1 MDPLSIAT
9 SCLGLVSAI
18 ATISKAVNELTSE
31 LRDAKDE
38 LSRVSNELTSLQV
51 PPRHIGNRAQASGDS
66 VVPIAAELQTQIKKI
81 VANCRTV
88 VEEIGRIVDKCST
101 RRRGARSVGWVLV
114 RSDVYRLRSSL
125 ESHKIAL
132 NIALSLVDSEL
143 CKAIQDDTRHIRS
156 QVAAISSD
164 VRRVQSDTANITAQN
179 AHILGEIRSMR
190 VLAPQET
197 VTNGQI
203 LDAIQNILSRLSM
216 EAPPESIPLQ
226 EHLEIMRE
234 LTRNQAPPDDI
245 DPWVDW
251 VADPKPGYSFSN
263 PIAATRRQRHRALSQ
278 SLIVAIDY
286 GVSFTSV
293 AFAWSNAESLDDI
306 QVLCNY
312 PGNDRQSFSKQ
323 VPSVIAYARENVD
336 LCQDVWGFLVP
347 PGIKAYRGTKLLID
361 RCFTDAGDV
370 GIDLGLDP
378 LRIPVGKTAKDA
390 VADYLRGLRR
400 AIYDEIC
407 IKMGDARVS
416 VTSISFWLTVPAIWP
431 ERAKMLLKKSR
442 YRSWTYIKALG
453 QHPSYTRARS
463 RSPRGSQSGPQAA

>member
-1 MDPLSIAT
+1 MVGADISI
-9 SCLGLVSAI
+9 
-18 ATISKAVNELTSE
+18 
-31 LRDAKDE
+31 
-38 LSRVSNELTSLQV
+38 
-51 PPRHIGNRAQASGDS
+51 
-66 VVPIAAELQTQIKKI
+66 
-81 VANCRTV
+81 
-88 VEEIGRIVDKCST
+88 
-101 RRRGARSVGWVLV
+101 
-114 RSDVYRLRSSL
+114 
-125 ESHKIAL
+125 
-132 NIALSLVDSEL
+132 DSEL

-286 GVSFTSV
+286 GVSFTSLSCKP
-293 AFAWSNAESLDDI
+293 F
-306 QVLCNY
+306 VL
-312 PGNDRQSFSKQ
+312 
-323 VPSVIAYARENVD
+323 
-336 LCQDVWGFLVP
+336 
-347 PGIKAYRGTKLLID
+347 
-361 RCFTDAGDV
+361 GD
-370 GIDLGLDP
+370 
-378 LRIPVGKTAKDA
+378 
-390 VADYLRGLRR
+390 
-400 AIYDEIC
+400 
-407 IKMGDARVS
+407 
-416 VTSISFWLTVPAIWP
+416 
-431 ERAKMLLKKSR
+431 
-442 YRSWTYIKALG
+442 
-453 QHPSYTRARS
+453 SY
-463 RSPRGSQSGPQAA
+463 G